1 MSRLVSTIISL
12 IAAMFV
18 ALVCVAPAL
27 ADGSTPIKLLPAD
40 LTNVAGIGSSV
51 AIDGDTAVVGA
62 PDTNGSIGLAYVFVR
77 TAGVWTQQATLQS
90 PVPTAGD
97 GFGTS
102 VAISGDVVLVSSP
115 FARVVISPTTPIIVA
130 QCGAVYAFARNG
142 TTWNLEQTIRPADGA
157 DFDRFGISVAL
168 DGDKALIGAPL
179 HANGTAYLFN
189 RLARQW
195 FAGPQLTASDGVAG
209 DRFGNAAALHGL
221 VALIGASEAQVGGN
235 TGQGAT
241 YVFTATNAGV
251 WSQQTKLIAS
261 DGVADDEFGAA
272 VAFTSDGSTALIGA
286 PAAATASLGAAYLF
300 TRAGAG
306 WTQQQKLT
314 AFDGKPGGGFGLAVA
329 LANDLAVV
337 GAPLRS
343 DLVGA
348 AYLFQ
353 RDDAGWSLRT
363 KVKSPDG
370 SPNDGFGRAVALEV
384 QTVIVGAIL
393 NSGHGAAY
401 VFGSGPPTLSPI
413 GNLVTAEN
421 EPLPV
426 DFTIADP
433 ETDANGLSFTV
444 MSSNTTLFPP
454 SAFTFSGTGTH
465 RTLTMNPATD
475 QNGDTSITLT
485 VSDGFAI
492 ASNTFRVRVLPVNSP
507 PTVSAIADQITTEDT
522 PAVIPFTLGDV
533 DTPLAQLFLLTM
545 SSNTAIVPA
554 TNVVIGGSGAARTLT
569 VTPALHQLGTTA
581 ITLFVSDGVALTLK
595 QFTITVGQRPA
606 ATYYLAEGA
615 TGAFFDTDLL
625 LANPNDEAAPVT
637 ITFFREDGT
646 TVLQDRTLAPLSRM
660 TIRVDGIAGLEATSF
675 STQVVSTRG
684 LPLMVERTMWWDAS
698 GYGAHGEKAVDGAAP
713 QWYFAEGQA
722 GFFSTFFL
730 LVNPHDAANHARV
743 TYFREGAPEL
753 TRDYALPPKSR
764 VTIDAGADPDLINRS
779 FGALVAFDQPGVAE
793 RAMYFGR
800 DPLWTG
806 GHDSAGVTA
815 PSPTWFLAEGA
826 TGSFFATFVLIANP
840 NASDATA
847 TLTYFPASGT
857 PVTREHVIP
866 GRQRV
871 TINIADEDPSLTS
884 AAVSTRV
891 EGTQPLLVERS
902 QYWPQPTWYEG
913 HNSFGLTATATRWGL
928 AEGRVGGATG
938 YQTYILLA
946 NPGSDAATVTVRFL
960 RTSGTPIVK
969 TFTVPAARRF
979 NVAVTGPGSDV
990 PELADEEFGAVI
1002 ESTQPIAV
1010 ERALYSNAN
1019 GVVWAAGTNATAT
1032 PLP

>member
-1 MSRLVSTIISL
+1 MSRFVSTIISL
-12 IAAMFV
+12 IAAMLAAV
-18 ALVCVAPAL
+18 VCVAPAL

-40 LTNVAGIGSSV
+40 LINVAGIGSSV

-62 PDTNGSIGLAYVFVR
+62 PATNGNSGLAYVFVR
-77 TAGVWTQQATLQS
+77 TGGVWTQQATLQP
-90 PVPTAGD
+90 PVAAAGD

-115 FARVVISPTTPIIVA
+115 FARVVINPFPTVVA

-142 TTWNLEQTIRPADGA
+142 TTWNLEQTIRPLDGA
-157 DFDRFGISVAL
+157 DFDRFGTSVAL
-168 DGDKALIGAPL
+168 DGESALIGAPL

-189 RLARQW
+189 RVANQW
-195 FAGPQLTASDGVAG
+195 FAGQRLMASDGVAG
-209 DRFGNAAALHGL
+209 DGFGNAVAIHGF
-221 VALIGASEAQVGGN
+221 VALVGASEAQVGGN
-235 TGQGAT
+235 TRQGAT
-241 YVFTATNAGV
+241 YVFTATSAGA

-261 DGVADDEFGAA
+261 DGAAEDEFGAA
-272 VAFTSDGSTALIGA
+272 VTFTSDGSTALIGA
-286 PAAATASLGAAYLF
+286 PAAATTSPGAAYLF
-300 TRAGAG
+300 TRGGAG

-314 AFDGKPGGGFGLAVA
+314 AFDGKPGAGFGLAVA
-329 LANDLAVV
+329 LANDLAVI

-363 KVKSPDG
+363 TVNPPDG

-384 QTVIVGAIL
+384 QTVVVGSIL

-421 EPLPV
+421 ESLPV

-433 ETDANGLSFTV
+433 ETDANGLSLTV
-444 MSSNTTLFPP
+444 TSSNAKLFPL

-465 RTLTMNPATD
+465 RTLTMNPAPD

-492 ASNTFRVRVLPVNSP
+492 ASDTFHVRVLPINSP
-507 PTVSAIADQITTEDT
+507 PTVSAIADHITTEDT

-533 DTPLAQLFLLTM
+533 DTALAQLFLLTM
-545 SSNTAIVPA
+545 SSNSAVVPA
-554 TNVVIGGSGAARTLT
+554 TNIVIEGSGASWTLT
-569 VTPALHQLGTTA
+569 VTPALHQLGTTT
-581 ITLFVSDGVALTLK
+581 ITLFVSDGAALTLK
-595 QFTITVGQRPA
+595 QFTVTVEQRPA

-637 ITFFREDGT
+637 ITFFKEDGT
-646 TVLQDRTLAPLSRM
+646 TVLQDRTLAPLSRT
-660 TIRVDGIAGLEATSF
+660 TIHVDTLAGLEATSF
-675 STQVVSTRG
+675 SPQVVSTRG

-698 GYGAHGEKAVDGAAP
+698 GYGAHGEKAVEGAAP
-713 QWYFAEGQA
+713 QWYFAEGNQ

-730 LVNPHDAANHARV
+730 LVNPRDAANHARV
-743 TYFREGAPEL
+743 TYFREGASEL
-753 TRDYALPPKSR
+753 TRDYALPPRSR

-800 DPLWTG
+800 DPLWSG

-840 NASDATA
+840 NVTDATA

-871 TINIADEDPSLTS
+871 TINIADEDPSLAS
-884 AAVSTRV
+884 VAVSTRV
-891 EGTQPLLVERS
+891 EATQPVLVERS
-902 QYWPQPTWYEG
+902 QYWPQPAWYEG
-913 HNSFGLTATATRWGL
+913 HNSFGVTATATRWGL
-928 AEGRVGGATG
+928 AEGRVGGARG
-938 YQTYILLA
+938 AQSYILLA
-946 NPGSDAATVTVRFL
+946 NPGTETAAITIRFL
-960 RTSGTPIVK
+960 RTSGAPLVK
-969 TFTVPAARRF
+969 TFTVPGSRRF
-979 NVAVTGPGSDV
+979 NVAIAGTGSDV
-990 PELADEEFGAVI
+990 PELIDEEFGAVI
-1002 ESTQPIAV
+1002 ESTQPIVV
-1010 ERALYSNAN
+1010 ERALYTNAN
-1019 GVVWAAGTNATAT
+1019 GVIWAAGTNAAAT